1 MPTAMRR
8 REQWETEIEPP
19 ESCPVC
25 GGDNSESASGFC
37 SQACEERYV
46 EEQRRRDDEY
56 ARDLL
61 LDLREYPPDVCRK
74 IMGGC

>member
-1 MPTAMRR
+1 MRR
-8 REQWETEIEPP
+8 REQWEMEIEVP

-46 EEQRRRDDEY
+46 EDQRRRDEEY
-56 ARDLL
+56 ARDLQL
-61 LDLREYPPDVCRK
+61 EIQEYPPEVVRK
-74 IMGGC
+74 ILGTC